1 MDDQADAFS
10 RPQDVTGS
18 HRITLDPFESRLA
31 PGRLGGVT
39 VQRPDAPAARKQL
52 AGNRAADTAGGAE
65 NEGRRL
71 HFAAHD
77 NHLLRSDERIMPPEG
92 NKRN

>member
-10 RPQDVTGS
+10 RHQDVTGI
-18 HRITLDPFESRLA
+18 HRIALHPFESRLA
-31 PGRLGGVT
+31 ARRLGGVT

-52 AGNRAADTAGGAE
+52 TGSRAADTACRAE

-71 HFAAHD
+71 HFTAHD
-77 NHLLRSDERIMPPEG
+77 NHLLRSDREDHAIRMI
-92 NKRN
+92 